1 MFPQA
6 IGLKVADPEVIFDDD
21 PLLDRNDRRFFAAAV
36 DVPGTN
42 QRAQFL
48 LAVSAS
54 DPGAGWST
62 HAIEVTELPPA
73 QPFTL
78 HWHIDGTNLAVD
90 SDVVYLN
97 AIAREPYSNPAG
109 IEYRNVTYILVKS
122 ALLAGSVVIADK
134 IYEPAMADP
143 PRLMSS
149 FPRGA
154 EDSLADRHTYDDT
167 PQYLVSMRVAEA
179 AQTVVDLGYVDLA
192 AGTIVRSPLT
202 LPVSYLEPVAADQPD
217 LFDPPSRIDCFDA
230 KVWANAVYRN
240 GSMWFCHHLTKP
252 EALDRV
258 VTRWYQVDMNDW
270 GLPGG
275 GTPELVQWGE
285 IDPQTMS
292 PPPSPGER
300 RHAIYPSIAVAG
312 DGTMAMTYQRTTNA
326 IEKISIRAA
335 GRFSTDPLGQ
345 LTSRALIKDSVSI
358 WGYTT
363 GPHPWCDYS
372 GIVADEGDN
381 ADTCCFWLHHEFV
394 PAPPPPPPADQPW
407 TTWIAAWGPCD
418 P

>member
-6 IGLKVADPEVIFDDD
+6 IGLKVADPEVVFDDD

-36 DVPGTN
+36 DLPWTS

-48 LAVSAS
+48 LAVSSADPAS
-54 DPGAGWST
+54 GWAT
-62 HAIEVTELPPA
+62 FGIEVAELPPA
-73 QPFTL
+73 QPGTL
-78 HWHIDGTNLAVD
+78 HWHIDGTNLGVD
-90 SDVVYLN
+90 SDFVYLN
-97 AIAREPYSNPAG
+97 AIAREPNSNPAG
-109 IEYRNVTYILVKS
+109 IEYRNVTYVLVKS

-143 PRLMSS
+143 PRLMSL
-149 FPRGA
+149 FNLGA

-167 PQYLVSMRVAEA
+167 PQYLVSMRVAET
-179 AQTVVDLGYVDLA
+179 AQMVVDLGYVDLL
-192 AGTIVRSPLT
+192 AGTIERFALT
-202 LPVSYLEPVAADQPD
+202 LPVAYFEPVPADQPD

-252 EALDRV
+252 EAPERV
-258 VTRWYQVDMNDW
+258 VTRWYEVAMNDW
-270 GLPGG
+270 GLVGG
-275 GTPELVQWGE
+275 GTPALVQWGE

-300 RHAIYPSIAVAG
+300 RHAIYPSIAVAE
-312 DGTMAMTYQRTTNA
+312 DGRMAMTYQRTSNG

-335 GRFSTDPLGQ
+335 ARDPSDPAGQ
-345 LTSRALIKDSVSI
+345 LTTHALIKDSVSI
-358 WGYTT
+358 WGATA

-372 GIVADEGDN
+372 GIVPDVGAEAD
-381 ADTCCFWLHHEFV
+381 ACLFWLHHEFV
-394 PAPPPPPPADQPW
+394 GGPPPPPPASQLWKTWVAPWSPCQP
-407 TTWIAAWGPCD
+407 
-418 P
+418 